1 MNLRWIGRIAIL
13 LTIFI
18 GFNWVSIMLRKK

>member
-18 GFNWVSIMLRKK
+18 GFNWVRIVMRKK